1 MIKVRLSTPADGGRA
16 VEIWRSAVR
25 STHDFVSRDDMTAID
40 AEVEAFLPS
49 VSLWLACDD
58 DGAVLGF
65 MGLTGG
71 HLESLFVDAA
81 SHGRG
86 VGRCLVEHAVALAG
100 TLTTDVNEQNLGA
113 RAFYERLGFVAIG
126 RSPTDDAGRPYP
138 LVHLRRQIG

>member
-1 MIKVRLSTPADGGRA
+1 MA
-16 VEIWRSAVR
+16 
-25 STHDFVSRDDMTAID
+25 AID
-40 AEVEAFLPS
+40 AEVEAFLPAA
-49 VSLWLACDD
+49 SLWLACDD

-65 MGLTGG
+65 MGLTDG

-86 VGRCLVEHAVALAG
+86 VGRRLVEHAAALAG

-138 LVHLRRQIG
+138 LIHLRRQVG